1 MTRAEPGQHRLPRLM
16 RLWAVVDHALYLRRY
31 GHTTDDWRIS
41 AYLRGVGGGTV
52 IDRER
57 GVPLRRGRGRR

>member
-1 MTRAEPGQHRLPRLM
+1 M
-16 RLWAVVDHALYLRRY
+16 RFWAAIDHALYLRRY
-31 GHTTDDWRIS
+31 GNTVDDWRIS
-41 AYLRGVGGGTV
+41 AYLRGVGVGTV

>member
-1 MTRAEPGQHRLPRLM
+1 MTRQHRRRPGWM
-16 RLWAVVDHALYLRRY
+16 RFWAAIDHALYLRRY
-31 GHTTDDWRIS
+31 GNTVDDWRIS
-41 AYLRGVGGGTV
+41 AYLRGVGVGTV